1 VQKGKQIFIMHEE
14 NFTREK
20 NTSRLFFL
28 IISRVVITSFFLGI
42 TVFMDI
48 KRQSFTI
55 LQTTIN
61 FFYFIA
67 AAVYVFSVIY
77 ILLFK
82 FGEKIKNNLYI
93 QITVDIIVTTILI
106 FMFGNTQIDYSLF
119 YTLII
124 IYSVIF
130 IGRKGGMIVASA
142 ASIFYGLLL
151 DLEFYKLIP
160 SVSFIKYEYEI
171 NAADA
176 LTNVMVHIVSFYVLA
191 FLVSF
196 AVEQEKKAISL
207 LKEKESAFN
216 QLDLLF
222 RSIIE
227 SVDTGVMTI
236 DLNGRIKTFN
246 RAAEEIT
253 GLKFSVIKNDLLENI
268 FPEFMPLFEKKEL
281 PESLRNRMDV
291 KIKGG
296 IGNNIHLGCSISSLK
311 DRNEEQ
317 IGHIIIF
324 QDLTEI
330 KQMEEKLEKSRKLAL
345 IGEMAAGLAHE
356 MRNPL
361 AAISGSIELLMKG
374 LEFKGTNRRLM
385 GIILRGTD
393 QLENLV
399 RDFLSLARPVPV
411 LRELIDINEVVE
423 EVLEH
428 IKVSKSWTD
437 KIEVI
442 KVFSDDVRAYA
453 NKEQVRQIINNLVLN
468 AVQAMEEGGVLS
480 FETKLDELDENK
492 QYAQIKVSDT
502 GCGIKETDLNK
513 IFETFFTNKEKGI
526 GLGLPIVNHIVEG
539 YNGKIKIESVANKGT
554 ICYVWLPIES
564 RIHSRT

>member
-1 VQKGKQIFIMHEE
+1 
-14 NFTREK
+14 
-20 NTSRLFFL
+20 
-28 IISRVVITSFFLGI
+28 
-42 TVFMDI
+42 
-48 KRQSFTI
+48 
-55 LQTTIN
+55 
-61 FFYFIA
+61 
-67 AAVYVFSVIY
+67 
-77 ILLFK
+77 
-82 FGEKIKNNLYI
+82 
-93 QITVDIIVTTILI
+93 
-106 FMFGNTQIDYSLF
+106 
-119 YTLII
+119 
-124 IYSVIF
+124 
-130 IGRKGGMIVASA
+130 
-142 ASIFYGLLL
+142 
-151 DLEFYKLIP
+151 
-160 SVSFIKYEYEI
+160 
-171 NAADA
+171 
-176 LTNVMVHIVSFYVLA
+176 
-191 FLVSF
+191 
-196 AVEQEKKAISL
+196 
-207 LKEKESAFN
+207 
-216 QLDLLF
+216 
-222 RSIIE
+222 
-227 SVDTGVMTI
+227 
-236 DLNGRIKTFN
+236 LNRRIKTFN

-253 GLKFSVIKNDLLENI
+253 GFKFAVIKNDLLENI
-268 FPEFMPLFEKKEL
+268 IPEFMPLFEEKEL

-291 KIKGG
+291 KIKAGM
-296 IGNNIHLGCSISSLK
+296 GNNIHLGCSISSLSSLK
-311 DRNEEQ
+311 DRDEKK

-399 RDFLSLARPVPV
+399 RDFLSLARPVPA
-411 LRELIDINEVVE
+411 LRELVDINEVFE

-453 NKEQVRQIINNLVLN
+453 NKEQVRQVINNLVLN

-526 GLGLPIVNHIVEG
+526 GLGLPIVNHIVVG
-539 YNGKIKIESVANKGT
+539 YNGKIKIESVVNKGT

>member
-1 VQKGKQIFIMHEE
+1 
-14 NFTREK
+14 
-20 NTSRLFFL
+20 
-28 IISRVVITSFFLGI
+28 
-42 TVFMDI
+42 
-48 KRQSFTI
+48 
-55 LQTTIN
+55 
-61 FFYFIA
+61 
-67 AAVYVFSVIY
+67 
-77 ILLFK
+77 
-82 FGEKIKNNLYI
+82 
-93 QITVDIIVTTILI
+93 
-106 FMFGNTQIDYSLF
+106 
-119 YTLII
+119 
-124 IYSVIF
+124 
-130 IGRKGGMIVASA
+130 MIVASVT
-142 ASIFYGLLL
+142 SIFYGLIL

-160 SVSFIKYEYEI
+160 SMSFIKYEYEI
-171 NAADA
+171 NAADT

-196 AVEQEKKAISL
+196 AVEQEKKAIVL

-222 RSIIE
+222 HSIIE

-236 DLNGRIKTFN
+236 DLNRRIKTFN

-253 GLKFSVIKNDLLENI
+253 GFKFAVIKNDLLENI
-268 FPEFMPLFEKKEL
+268 IPEFMPLFEEKEL

-291 KIKGG
+291 KIKAGM
-296 IGNNIHLGCSISSLK
+296 GNNIHLGCSISSLSSLK
-311 DRNEEQ
+311 DRDEKK

-361 AAISGSIELLMKG
+361 AAISGSIELLLKG

-399 RDFLSLARPVPV
+399 RDFLSLARPVPA
-411 LRELIDINEVVE
+411 LRELVDINEVFE

-453 NKEQVRQIINNLVLN
+453 NKEQVRQVINNLVLN

-513 IFETFFTNKEKGI
+513 IFDTFFTNKEKGI
-526 GLGLPIVNHIVEG
+526 GLGLPIVNHIVAG
-539 YNGKIKIESVANKGT
+539 YNGKIKIESVVNKGT

>member
-1 VQKGKQIFIMHEE
+1 MHEE
-14 NFTREK
+14 TFTKEK
-20 NTSRLFFL
+20 NERRLFFL
-28 IISRVVITSFFLGI
+28 IISRVIITSFFLGI

-48 KRQSFTI
+48 RRQSFTI

-67 AAVYVFSVIY
+67 AAVYLFSVIY

-82 FGEKIKNNLYI
+82 YGEKIKNNLYI
-93 QITVDIIVTTILI
+93 QITADIIVTTILI

-142 ASIFYGLLL
+142 ASIFYGFIL

-196 AVEQEKKAISL
+196 AVEQEKKAIVL

-216 QLDLLF
+216 QLDRLF

-236 DLNGRIKTFN
+236 DLNGRLKTFN

-253 GLKFSVIKNDLLENI
+253 GFKFSVIKNDLLENI
-268 FPEFMPLFEKKEL
+268 IPEFMPLFEKKEL
-281 PESLRNRMDV
+281 PESVRNRMAF
-291 KIKGG
+291 KIKGRMG
-296 IGNNIHLGCSISSLK
+296 KNIHLGGSISSLK
-311 DRNEEQ
+311 DRDEQQ

-330 KQMEEKLEKSRKLAL
+330 KQMEENLEKSRKMAL

-399 RDFLSLARPVPV
+399 RDFLSLARPVPA
-411 LRELIDINEVVE
+411 LRELVDINEVIE
-423 EVLEH
+423 EVLEQ
-428 IKVSKSWTD
+428 IKVCKSWTD
-437 KIEVI
+437 KIEII
-442 KVFSDDVRAYA
+442 KVFSENAKAYA

-480 FETKLDELDENK
+480 FETALKELDDGRKYVE
-492 QYAQIKVSDT
+492 IKVSDT
-502 GCGIKETDLNK
+502 GCGIKKTDLNK

-554 ICYVWLPIES
+554 ICSVWLPVES

>member
-1 VQKGKQIFIMHEE
+1 MHEE
-14 NFTREK
+14 TFAKEK
-20 NTSRLFFL
+20 NTRRLFFL
-28 IISRVVITSFFLGI
+28 IISRVVITSFFLGMTI
-42 TVFMDI
+42 FMDI
-48 KRQSFTI
+48 RRQSFPI

-67 AAVYVFSVIY
+67 AAVYLFSVIY

-106 FMFGNTQIDYSLF
+106 FIFGNTQIDYSLF

-130 IGRKGGMIVASA
+130 IGRKGGMIVASVT
-142 ASIFYGLLL
+142 SIFYGLIL

-160 SVSFIKYEYEI
+160 SMSFIKYEYEI
-171 NAADA
+171 NAADT

-196 AVEQEKKAISL
+196 AVEQEKKAIVL

-222 RSIIE
+222 HSIIE

-236 DLNGRIKTFN
+236 DLNRRIKTFN

-253 GLKFSVIKNDLLENI
+253 GFKFAVIKNDLLENI
-268 FPEFMPLFEKKEL
+268 IPEFMPLFEEKEL

-291 KIKGG
+291 KIKAGM
-296 IGNNIHLGCSISSLK
+296 GNNIHLGCSISSLSSLK
-311 DRNEEQ
+311 DRDEKK

-361 AAISGSIELLMKG
+361 AAISGSIELLLKG

-399 RDFLSLARPVPV
+399 RDFLSLARPVPA
-411 LRELIDINEVVE
+411 LRELVDINEVFE

-453 NKEQVRQIINNLVLN
+453 NKEQVRQVINNLVLN

-480 FETKLDELDENK
+480 FETKLDELEENK

-513 IFETFFTNKEKGI
+513 IFDTFFTNKEKGI
-526 GLGLPIVNHIVEG
+526 GLGLPIVNHIVAG
-539 YNGKIKIESVANKGT
+539 YNGKIKIESVVNKGT

>member
-1 VQKGKQIFIMHEE
+1 MHEE
-14 NFTREK
+14 NFTKEK
-20 NTSRLFFL
+20 NTRRLFFL

-42 TVFMDI
+42 TIFMDI
-48 KRQSFTI
+48 RRQSFTI

-67 AAVYVFSVIY
+67 AAVYLFSVIY

-93 QITVDIIVTTILI
+93 QITVDILVTTILI

-142 ASIFYGLLL
+142 SSIFYGLLL

-253 GLKFSVIKNDLLENI
+253 GFKFSVIKNDLLENI

-281 PESLRNRMDV
+281 PESLRSRMDV
-291 KIKGG
+291 KIKAGMRK
-296 IGNNIHLGCSISSLK
+296 NIHLGCSISSLK
-311 DRNEEQ
+311 DRNEQQ

-330 KQMEEKLEKSRKLAL
+330 KQMEENLEKSRKLAL

-385 GIILRGTD
+385 GIMLRGTD

-399 RDFLSLARPVPV
+399 RDFLSLARPVPA
-411 LRELIDINEVVE
+411 LRELVDINEVIE

-442 KVFSDDVRAYA
+442 KVFADDIRAYA
-453 NKEQVRQIINNLVLN
+453 NKEQIRQIINNLVLN
-468 AVQAMEEGGVLS
+468 AIQAMEEGGVLS

-539 YNGKIKIESVANKGT
+539 YNGKIKIESVVNKGT